1 LDILE
6 HFYLKILVPI
16 KIGSFDISITN
27 LTVSMFLA
35 VFIFSLLLWVL
46 ARKPKIVPTKKQAV
60 VEMLISF
67 VKESVVYQMMG
78 KEAGDR
84 WFPFISA
91 IFVFVLA
98 NNLVGLIPGTYTP
111 TANPIVPLVFS
122 LIIFFVVQIT
132 SIKKNGFSGY
142 IRTFAPKFVPSWMYV
157 IVFPIELISNW
168 IAKPLSLFV
177 RLTAN
182 MLAGHIII
190 IVLESMIL
198 YFKNYL
204 IAVPVVP
211 FVTVMMAF
219 EIFVSAIQAYIFAI
233 LSAMYIGDA
242 ESPKH

>member
-1 LDILE
+1 MDILE

-35 VFIFSLLLWVL
+35 VFIFTVLLLIL
-46 ARKPKIVPTKKQAV
+46 AGKPKLVPTKKQAAA
-60 VEMLISF
+60 EMLVSF
-67 VKESVVYQMMG
+67 VKESLVYGMMG
-78 KEAGDR
+78 KQAGDR

-111 TANPIVPLVFS
+111 TANPVVPLVFS

-132 SIKKNGFSGY
+132 SIKKNGFGGY

-190 IVLESMIL
+190 IVLESMII

-211 FVTVMMAF
+211 FVTIMMAF
-219 EIFVSAIQAYIFAI
+219 EIFVSAIQAYIFAV
-233 LSAMYIGDA
+233 LSAMYIGNA
-242 ESPKH
+242 ENPMH

>member
-1 LDILE
+1 LNILE

-16 KIGSFDISITN
+16 KIGSIDISITN

-35 VFIFSLLLWVL
+35 VLIFSVLLLIL
-46 ARKPKIVPTKKQAV
+46 ARKPKIVPSKKQAV
-60 VEMLISF
+60 VEMLIGF
-67 VKESVVYQMMG
+67 AKENLVYSMIG
-78 KEAGDR
+78 KENGDR
-84 WFPFISA
+84 WFPFISSL
-91 IFVFVLA
+91 FVFILA

-122 LIIFFVVQIT
+122 LIVFFMVQIT
-132 SIKKNGFSGY
+132 SIKKNGLKGY
-142 IRTFAPKFVPSWMYV
+142 MRTFAPESVPAWMYF

-177 RLTAN
+177 RLMAN

-190 IVLESMIL
+190 IVLESMIIFFKS
-198 YFKNYL
+198 YF

-211 FVTVMMAF
+211 FVTIMMGF

-233 LSAMYIGDA
+233 LTAMYIGDA
-242 ESPKH
+242 ENPKH

>member
-6 HFYLKILVPI
+6 HFYLKVLVPI

-35 VFIFSLLLWVL
+35 VFIFTVLLLIL
-46 ARKPKIVPTKKQAV
+46 AGKPKLVPTKKQAAA
-60 VEMLISF
+60 EMLVSF
-67 VKESVVYQMMG
+67 VKESLVYGMMG
-78 KEAGDR
+78 KQAGDR

-111 TANPIVPLVFS
+111 TANPVVPLVFS

-132 SIKKNGFSGY
+132 SIKKNGFGGY

-190 IVLESMIL
+190 IVLESMII

-211 FVTVMMAF
+211 FVTIMMAF
-219 EIFVSAIQAYIFAI
+219 EIFVSAIQAYIFAV
-233 LSAMYIGDA
+233 LSAMYIGNA
-242 ESPKH
+242 ENPMH

>member
-1 LDILE
+1 MDILE
-6 HFYLKILVPI
+6 HFHLKILVPI

-27 LTVSMFLA
+27 LTVSMFIA
-35 VFIFSLLLWVL
+35 VFIFTVLLLVL

-60 VEMLISF
+60 VEMLITF
-67 VKESVVYQMMG
+67 VKESLVYGMMG

-84 WFPFISA
+84 WFPFISS
-91 IFVFVLA
+91 IFVFILA

-122 LIIFFVVQIT
+122 LLIFFVVQIT
-132 SIKKNGFSGY
+132 SIKKNGFGGY

-168 IAKPLSLFV
+168 IAKPLSLFI

-190 IVLESMIL
+190 IVLESMII
-198 YFKNYL
+198 YFKSYL
-204 IAVPVVP
+204 IAIPVVP
-211 FVTVMMAF
+211 FVTVMMIF
-219 EIFVSAIQAYIFAI
+219 EIFVSAIQAYIFAV
-233 LSAMYIGDA
+233 LSSMYIGNA
-242 ESPKH
+242 ENPMH

>member
-1 LDILE
+1 MDILE
-6 HFYLKILVPI
+6 HFYLKVLVPI

-35 VFIFSLLLWVL
+35 VFIFTVLLLIL
-46 ARKPKIVPTKKQAV
+46 AGKPKLVPTKKQAAA
-60 VEMLISF
+60 EMLVSF
-67 VKESVVYQMMG
+67 VKESLVYGMMG
-78 KEAGDR
+78 KQAGDR

-111 TANPIVPLVFS
+111 TANPVVPLVFS

-132 SIKKNGFSGY
+132 SIKKNGFGGY

-190 IVLESMIL
+190 IVLESMII

-211 FVTVMMAF
+211 FVTIMMAF
-219 EIFVSAIQAYIFAI
+219 EIFVSAIQAYIFAV
-233 LSAMYIGDA
+233 LSAMYIGNA
-242 ESPKH
+242 ENPMH